1 MSLAWSSEPGNPG
14 RKTWVVDEAPN
25 LVELERRL
33 NHLDEEGFHLWR
45 VYEIPLDT
53 EPAFVIVAFRR
64 WSRFA
69 PWLLAAAAT
78 IGFTL
83 LCFLRRFW

>member
-1 MSLAWSSEPGNPG
+1 MSVAWSSEPGNPG

-25 LVELERRL
+25 PAELERRL
-33 NHLDEEGFHLWR
+33 NHLDEEGFRIWR
-45 VYEIPLDT
+45 VYQILIGM

-69 PWLLAAAAT
+69 PWLVAVGTAVVF
-78 IGFTL
+78 IL
-83 LCFLRRFW
+83 LCFLRRLL